1 MLDIVRAPMR
11 FLFVSMSIVA
21 FTGLLAFTPAGRV
34 QAAELIMLEEDGCP
48 WCQQWREEVG
58 GIYPVT
64 DEGKIAPLRVVN
76 IHDPLPDD
84 LKFLVKGGYT
94 PTFVLVDKGKEI
106 GRIRGYPG
114 ESFFWGLLSV
124 IIEKLPKSDKSS
136 T

>member
-1 MLDIVRAPMR
+1 LLDIVRKPLR
-11 FLFVSMSIVA
+11 FLF
-21 FTGLLAFTPAGRV
+21 TGISVLAFASLLLFAPATDAGV
-34 QAAELIMLEEDGCP
+34 AELIMLEEDGCP
-48 WCQQWREEVG
+48 WCEQWREDIG

-76 IHDPLPDD
+76 IHDPLPKD
-84 LKFLVKGGYT
+84 LSFLVKGGYT

-124 IIEKLPKSDKSS
+124 IIEKLPKADKSS

>member
-1 MLDIVRAPMR
+1 LLDIVRKPLR
-11 FLFVSMSIVA
+11 FLF
-21 FTGLLAFTPAGRV
+21 TGISVLAFASLLLFAPATDAG
-34 QAAELIMLEEDGCP
+34 AAELIMLEEDGCP
-48 WCQQWREEVG
+48 WCEQWREDIG

-76 IHDPLPDD
+76 IHDPLPKD
-84 LKFLVKGGYT
+84 LSFLVKGGYT

-124 IIEKLPKSDKSS
+124 IIEKLPKADKSS